1 MFDLSSLLAKFKKPE
16 KKFYLTKEDLEKIK
30 KDYQNLVA
38 LKHAK
43 TNGETPEFLHSD
55 ELNPEYL
62 DFQDDMS
69 LLEAKLADLE
79 YVIKNSELIKPPLKE
94 LKNTVQVGAKV
105 WFEMNGEK
113 DEFTVVGSLEA
124 DPSQGRISNESPVGK
139 SILGRK
145 VGEEFIISS
154 PAKTLY
160 KIKKIKYEK
169 A

>member
-16 KKFYLTKEDLEKIK
+16 KKFYLTKEGLEKIK

-124 DPSQGRISNESPVGK
+124 DPSQGRISNESPVGQA
-139 SILGRK
+139 ILGRK
-145 VGEEFIISS
+145 VGEDFVVDS
-154 PAKTLY
+154 PAKTTY